1 MGGNQI
7 VSKLETIKNKGSVK
21 DIDFLFKC
29 LLSENSE
36 IVKKSFDILVDIK
49 VKSANKLIIEKINDK
64 EYNKIL
70 NLLVSLCWQ
79 SGLDF
84 SDNVLLFYNIVI
96 NEDLLVSIEAMS
108 VIENIISNNNVS
120 KEIMD
125 EGMKMLNTYIK
136 TSQDEVKTLMISDFI
151 NTYI

>member
-108 VIENIISNNNVS
+108 VI
-120 KEIMD
+120 D